1 MKTNNRSGL
10 KSEQKQFSENLRAN
24 ECDIEVRSENT
35 QLN

>member
-10 KSEQKQFSENLRAN
+10 KSKQKQFSENLRAN
-24 ECDIEVRSENT
+24 IEVRSENT